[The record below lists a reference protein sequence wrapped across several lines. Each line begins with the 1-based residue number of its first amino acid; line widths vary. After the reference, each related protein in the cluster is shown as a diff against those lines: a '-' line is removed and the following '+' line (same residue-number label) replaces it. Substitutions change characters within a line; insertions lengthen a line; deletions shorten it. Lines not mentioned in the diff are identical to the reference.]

1 MTTLITTPGIYP
13 DIAADDYHGKEIC
26 DGPSISAS
34 GLKVVLDCPVKY
46 WLGSP
51 LNPDRPNEKRTKA
64 KTLGDAAH
72 NLLLLGEG
80 WADRYFVVPDGF
92 SAAHHKKWAHLL
104 AEYEAAV
111 ARGATILTAK
121 QHETVLAMY
130 AALQKNETAV
140 SAFANGKPEQTMA
153 WKDKETG
160 VWLRCR
166 PDFLPNK
173 LKLIPDYKTAENAS
187 PKAFRKA
194 VWDYRYHV
202 QAALYLDGIEAV
214 TGERPRSFFFV
225 AQEKEPPYVVE
236 IYPLSERALWA
247 GQIMMRKAVR
257 RFAECLS
264 ADKWPSYNE
273 EVVTLD
279 LPAWADREVTENYWK
294 EDAPIAA

>member
-13 DIAADDYHGKEIC
+13 DIPGEDYHGREIC

-34 GLKVVLDCPVKY
+34 GLKQVLDCPVKY
-46 WLGSP
+46 WWNSP
-51 LNPDRPNEKRTKA
+51 LNPQRPDEKRTKA
-64 KTLGDAAH
+64 LSLGAAAH
-72 NLLLLGEG
+72 DLLLLEEG
-80 WADRYFVVPDGF
+80 WQSRYFVVPDGF
-92 SAAHHKKWAHLL
+92 SAAHTKKWADLMP
-104 AEYEAAV
+104 EYEAAV

-121 QHETVLAMY
+121 QHETVLAMH
-130 AALQKNETAV
+130 AALQDHKTACAAL
-140 SAFANGKPEQTMA
+140 SNGVPEQTLA

-173 LKLIPDYKTAENAS
+173 LTLIPDYKTAADAS
-187 PKAFRKA
+187 AKAFQKA
-194 VWDYRYHV
+194 VWDHRYHM

-214 TGERPRSFFFV
+214 TGTRPRSFFFV
-225 AQEKEPPYVVE
+225 VQEKEPPYLVE
-236 IYPLSERALWA
+236 IYALSERALWA
-247 GQIMMRKAVR
+247 GQIMMRKAVQ
-257 RFAECLS
+257 RFADCLS
-264 ADKWPSYNE
+264 TDRWPGYNE